1 MFSINFMY
9 EENKAVRDLDFQT
22 AEKLFIHRN
31 RRLQRSLPS
40 SVSENKRSK
49 PVVRWLEEQQ
59 HNYTFTSLG
68 TGNDLCN
75 RPLIQPPALIR
86 RERN

>member
-1 MFSINFMY
+1 M
-9 EENKAVRDLDFQT
+9 RDLDFQI

-31 RRLQRSLPS
+31 RRLHRFLPS
-40 SVSENKRSK
+40 SVSGKTDSK
-49 PVVRWLEEQQ
+49 PVIRWLEEQQ
-59 HNYTFTSLG
+59 HYYACTSLR

-86 RERN
+86 KERN